1 MPGKPSILIVG
12 GTGFIGK
19 NLLNIVRDLGWKCT
33 VLSLRNPKKCDKNTE
48 YLRVDLTNTLLTKNL
63 LENRNFDY
71 VVNLS
76 GYIDHSSYF
85 DKGQAVIDTHFN
97 GLQNLV
103 NSLDRSKLKCF
114 VQIGSSDEYGNVS
127 APQSEH
133 MRESPISPYSFS
145 KVCATHLLQML
156 HKTENFPSVVL
167 RLFLVYGEGQ
177 NDQRFLPQI
186 ISGCINDLN
195 FPVSDGMQ
203 LRDFCHVE
211 DVSHGIIAA
220 LTSGKGRGEVIN
232 LASGAPV
239 TIREVITKV
248 RNIIGLGNPI
258 FGKIPYR
265 TGENM
270 SLYADVSKAY
280 ETLQWTRDIDLD
292 NGLER
297 TINYYKSIS
306 K

>member
-12 GTGFIGK
+12 GTGFIGES
-19 NLLNIVRDLGWKCT
+19 LLNIVRNLGWTCT

-85 DKGQAVIDTHFN
+85 DKGQAVIATHFN

-156 HKTENFPSVVL
+156 YKTENFPAVIL
-167 RLFLVYGEGQ
+167 RPFLLYGPGQ
-177 NDQRFLPQI
+177 GEKRFIPQI
-186 ISGCINDLN
+186 IKGC
-195 FPVSDGMQ
+195 
-203 LRDFCHVE
+203 
-211 DVSHGIIAA
+211 
-220 LTSGKGRGEVIN
+220 
-232 LASGAPV
+232 
-239 TIREVITKV
+239 
-248 RNIIGLGNPI
+248 
-258 FGKIPYR
+258 
-265 TGENM
+265 
-270 SLYADVSKAY
+270 
-280 ETLQWTRDIDLD
+280 LD
-292 NGLER
+292 N
-297 TINYYKSIS
+297 K
-306 K
+306 KFP

>member
-12 GTGFIGK
+12 GTGFIGES
-19 NLLNIVRDLGWKCT
+19 LLNIVRNLGWTCT

-220 LTSGKGRGEVIN
+220 LTSSKGRGEVIN

-248 RNIIGLGNPI
+248 RSIIGLGNPI

>member
-1 MPGKPSILIVG
+1 MIGKPSILIVG
-12 GTGFIGK
+12 GTGFVGK
-19 NLLNIVRDLGWKCT
+19 NLLHVVRNLGWKCT
-33 VLSLRNPKKCDKNTE
+33 VLSLRNPKKCEKN
-48 YLRVDLTNTLLTKNL
+48 VDYIQVNLTNMTLTKSL
-63 LENRNFDY
+63 LADRIFDY

-85 DKGQAVIDTHFN
+85 DKGKAVIDTHFN

-103 NSLDRSKLKCF
+103 NSLDRSNLKCF

-127 APQSEH
+127 APQSEY

-211 DVSHGIIAA
+211 DISHGIIAA
-220 LTSGKGRGEVIN
+220 LTSDKGRGEVIN

-239 TIREVITKV
+239 TVREVITKV
-248 RNIIGLGNPI
+248 RSIIGLGKPI
-258 FGKIPYR
+258 FGEIPYR

-280 ETLQWTRDIDLD
+280 QTLRWASAIDLD
-292 NGLER
+292 KGLER
-297 TINYYKSIS
+297 TVNYYQNICK
-306 K
+306 

>member
-1 MPGKPSILIVG
+1 MIGKPSILIAG

-19 NLLNIVRDLGWKCT
+19 NLLYIARNLGWKCT
-33 VLSLRNPKKCDKNTE
+33 VLSLRNPKKYEKNVD
-48 YLRVDLTNTLLTKNL
+48 YIQVDLTDVILTKSL
-63 LENRNFDY
+63 LADRTFDY

-85 DKGQAVIDTHFN
+85 DKGKAVIDAHFN

-103 NSLDRSKLKCF
+103 NSLDRSNLKCF
-114 VQIGSSDEYGNVS
+114 VQVGSSDEYGNVP

-145 KVCATHLLQML
+145 KVSATHLLQML
-156 HKTENFPSVVL
+156 YKTENFPSVIL

-177 NDQRFLPQI
+177 NGQRFLPQI
-186 ISGCINDLN
+186 IYGCINDLN

-211 DVSHGIIAA
+211 DISYGIIAA
-220 LTSGKGRGEVIN
+220 LTSDKGKGEVIN

-239 TIREVITKV
+239 TVREVITKV
-248 RNIIGLGNPI
+248 QSIIGLGKPI

-270 SLYADVSKAY
+270 NLYADVSKACR
-280 ETLQWTRDIDLD
+280 TLQWANDINLD
-292 NGLER
+292 KGLER
-297 TINYYKSIS
+297 TIHYYQNICK
-306 K
+306 